1 MSTEPKPGVMG
12 SLPRTRPH
20 RRSDKRPAPA
30 AAPPL
35 DAQAQEPA
43 VVTAAAPDVAKAA
56 APPKVRAA
64 KKPAAPRRAKPKPAA
79 AKRAAATPRTARPA
93 SATPRTARP
102 ASATPWTAEPTAA
115 TPAPPTPRDPS
126 PGVLETAVQAAAE
139 LTEIG
144 LCAAPSRACPA
155 RRRVSPAVHN
165 SSGAVAYTAPPPAE
179 RSLLRERSTGE
190 PLAGCRR
197 PAGANRSR

>member
-64 KKPAAPRRAKPKPAA
+64 KKPAARAPREAQAGGRQARGGHAPDSQP
-79 AKRAAATPRTARPA
+79 AAATPRTAEPA
-93 SATPRTARP
+93 
-102 ASATPWTAEPTAA
+102 AA

-144 LCAAPSRACPA
+144 L
-155 RRRVSPAVHN
+155 H
-165 SSGAVAYTAPPPAE
+165 
-179 RSLLRERSTGE
+179 
-190 PLAGCRR
+190 
-197 PAGANRSR
+197 AGARALRRAVSRLPRP